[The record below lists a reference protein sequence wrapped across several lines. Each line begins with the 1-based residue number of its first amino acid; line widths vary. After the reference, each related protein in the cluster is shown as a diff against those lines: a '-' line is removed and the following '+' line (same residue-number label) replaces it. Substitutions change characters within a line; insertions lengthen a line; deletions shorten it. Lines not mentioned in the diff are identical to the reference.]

1 MLLLAIA
8 MLFGRPPI
16 YRPKRMDV
24 YCLIS
29 DLCEGEGDADQWVVF
44 VGLTILHDPELEKI
58 RLRCYDLELLADGHQ
73 EILFG
78 SGRYRYNNVGMD
90 RLKEIRS
97 ALKALMDQEPS
108 YRSF

>member
-1 MLLLAIA
+1 MV
-8 MLFGRPPI
+8 FGRPPV
-16 YRPKRMDV
+16 YRPKRVDV
-24 YCLIS
+24 YSLIS

-44 VGLTILHDPELEKI
+44 VGLNISHDPSLEKI
-58 RLRCYDLELLADGHQ
+58 RLRCYDLELQAEGHH

-78 SGRYRYNNVGMD
+78 SGRYRYNNTGME

-97 ALKALMDQEPS
+97 ALKDLIDKEPT